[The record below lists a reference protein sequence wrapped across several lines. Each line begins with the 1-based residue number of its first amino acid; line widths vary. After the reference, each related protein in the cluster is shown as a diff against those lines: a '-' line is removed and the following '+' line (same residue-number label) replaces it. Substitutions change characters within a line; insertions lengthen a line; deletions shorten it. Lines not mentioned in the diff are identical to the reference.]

1 MHRTSRRTFVKGLAA
16 TGLLGGLGLW
26 RAPAWALAGPGQQ
39 NLLAGDSFDLFIGET
54 PVNLSGSPATA
65 MTINGS
71 LPGPTLRWREG
82 DNVTLRVR
90 NRLAEDTSIHW
101 HGIILP
107 ANMDGVPGLSFEG
120 IAPGGLYEYRFKVR
134 QNGTYWYHSHSGLQE
149 QAGVYGALVI
159 DAREPEP
166 FSYDRDY
173 VVLLSDW
180 SDEKPQRILAKLKKQ
195 SDYYNF
201 HKRTVGD
208 FIDDVSANGWAATLA
223 DRKMWAE
230 MKMSPTDLADVSGYT
245 YTYLLNGQPP
255 DGNWTGLFRPGEKLR
270 LRFVNASAMSYF
282 DVRIPGLK
290 MTVVAADG
298 QHVEP
303 VSVDEL
309 RIAVAETYD
318 VIVEPGGER
327 AYTLFAQS
335 MDRSGYARGTLALAE
350 GLSAPV
356 PTPDPRP
363 LIGMDDMGMGGMDH
377 GAMGHG
383 AATRPAS
390 EMDHSKMSGMDMN
403 GMDHSKMAGMDMSG
417 MDHSKMA
424 GMDMNG
430 MDHSKMAGMDM
441 NGMDHSK
448 MAGMDMNGMDH
459 SKMAGMDM
467 NGMDHSKMAGMD
479 MNGMDHSKMAG
490 MDMNGMD
497 HSKMAGMDMNG
508 MDHSK
513 MAGMDMNGMDHSKM
527 AGMDMSGMD
536 HSKMA
541 GMDMNGMDHSKMAGM
556 DMNGMDHS
564 KMAGMDMNGMDHS
577 KMAGMDM
584 NGMDHSRMG
593 MGAMPMQSHPASE
606 DGNPLVDMQTMTPT
620 PKLADPGLG
629 LRDNGRRVLTYADLR
644 SRFADPDGREP
655 GRTIELHLTGHMEK
669 FAWSFDGIKFSD
681 AEPLRLTYGERLR
694 IVLVN
699 DTMMTHPIHLHGMW
713 SDLEDEQG
721 NFLVR
726 KHTIDMPP
734 GTRRS
739 YRVTA
744 DALGRWAYHCHLLF
758 HMEMGMFREVRVDE
772 GDNA

>member
-173 VVLLSDW
+173 VVLFSDW

-403 GMDHSKMAGMDMSG
+403 GMDHSKMAGMDM
-417 MDHSKMA
+417 
-424 GMDMNG
+424 NG
-430 MDHSKMAGMDM
+430 MDHSKMAGMD
-441 NGMDHSK
+441 
-448 MAGMDMNGMDH
+448 
-459 SKMAGMDM
+459 
-467 NGMDHSKMAGMD
+467 
-479 MNGMDHSKMAG
+479 
-490 MDMNGMD
+490 
-497 HSKMAGMDMNG
+497 
-508 MDHSK
+508 
-513 MAGMDMNGMDHSKM
+513 
-527 AGMDMSGMD
+527 
-536 HSKMA
+536 
-541 GMDMNGMDHSKMAGM
+541 
-556 DMNGMDHS
+556 
-564 KMAGMDMNGMDHS
+564 
-577 KMAGMDM
+577 
-584 NGMDHSRMG
+584 HSRMG
-593 MGAMPMQSHPASE
+593 MDTMPMQSHPASE